1 MKTGLILEG
10 GAVRGI
16 FTAGVL
22 DRLMENGIYYPY
34 VVGVS
39 AGGGNAMSYVSR
51 QIGRTAR
58 QINAPKSESYFGF
71 RQFVEVHKIINLDK
85 MAFEYPYKQFPFDF
99 DTYFGSDIDV
109 EYACTCCETG
119 KAEFFSEKSDQ
130 QRLLTIVK
138 ATCSV
143 PMLCDPVEIAGK
155 HYLDGSI
162 ADSIPIE
169 HALEMGCD
177 KVVIVLTKPDSS
189 VPPTNYSR
197 FKKVISRMYKN
208 YPEFVEACMTRV
220 ERYWK
225 TVELMDRLQAEGKA
239 FVIRPQIPTISKF
252 EQDSSKIMEL
262 YRHGYTLMDKRLME
276 LVEWDSGKPAK
287 LPQEVPDAVPA
298 LCS

>member
-22 DRLMENGIYYPY
+22 DRLMENGIYFPY

-71 RQFVEVHKIINLDK
+71 KQFVEGHKFINLDK

-99 DTYFGSDIDV
+99 DTYFGSDIEV
-109 EYACTCCETG
+109 EYACSCCETG
-119 KAEFFSEKSDQ
+119 KAEFFSEKSDAS
-130 QRLLTIVK
+130 RLLTVVK

-143 PMLCDPVEIAGK
+143 PMLCEPVELDGK

-169 HALEMGCD
+169 HALEKGCD
-177 KVVIVLTKPDSS
+177 KVVIVLTKPGSDT
-189 VPPTNYSR
+189 PPTNYSK
-197 FKKVISRMYKN
+197 FKQVINYMYKA

-220 ERYWK
+220 ERYSK
-225 TVELMDRLQAEGKA
+225 TIELMNKLEAEGKA
-239 FVIRPQIPTISKF
+239 FIIRPEIPTISKF
-252 EQDSSKIMEL
+252 EQDSRKIMEL
-262 YRHGYTLMDKRLME
+262 YRHGYTLMDKRLIE
-276 LVEWDSGKPAK
+276 LVEWSTDKKESS
-287 LPQEVPDAVPA
+287 AVHGMMFA
-298 LCS
+298 

>member
-71 RQFVEVHKIINLDK
+71 KQFVEVHKIINLDK

-99 DTYFGSDIDV
+99 DTYFSSDIDV

-130 QRLLTIVK
+130 QKLLTIVK

-143 PMLCDPVEIAGK
+143 PMLCDPVEIGGR

-189 VPPTNYSR
+189 VAPTNYSKFR
-197 FKKVISRMYKN
+197 KVIDLMYKD
-208 YPEFVEACMTRV
+208 YPEFIEACMTRV
-220 ERYWK
+220 ERYEQTIK
-225 TVELMDRLQAEGKA
+225 LMDKLEAEGKA
-239 FVIRPQIPTISKF
+239 FIIRPQIPTISKF
-252 EQDSSKIMEL
+252 EQDSGKRMEL
-262 YRHGYTLMDKRLME
+262 YRHGYTLMDRRLME
-276 LVEWDSGKPAK
+276 LVEFNTGKPA
-287 LPQEVPDAVPA
+287 QVRREQPA
-298 LCS
+298 APSMLA